1 MASKLIPRA
10 SRLLRPIST
19 PQYRSFSAAPQR
31 LSDSLMVVRIPI
43 HETPQDLSTH
53 DLGARAK
60 PGMVGK
66 IARDDELT
74 SFFRPE

>member
-1 MASKLIPRA
+1 
-10 SRLLRPIST
+10 
-19 PQYRSFSAAPQR
+19 
-31 LSDSLMVVRIPI
+31 MVVRIPI